1 MRATGPGV
9 RIRTFARQEPDAIL
23 ASNVPSDTV
32 MRAVSP
38 SNGGAV
44 PRRLAPSAGEVEA
57 HVGGVKPAFD
67 AENAPLVR
75 ERAAEHRPAARLDEG
90 RTVDGDVH
98 TRHRR
103 GGGPEGQPL
112 VVGRERLADEEREFK
127 TLCRGASTACQ
138 HEDHYKGDAHDRHD
152 LETHGY

>member
-1 MRATGPGV
+1 MRS
-9 RIRTFARQEPDAIL
+9 

-44 PRRLAPSAGEVEA
+44 PRRLYRAPVRSRLTSVASSRPSMPR
-57 HVGGVKPAFD
+57 H
-67 AENAPLVR
+67 APLVR

-90 RTVDGDVH
+90 RSVDGDVH
-98 TRHRR
+98 ARHRR
-103 GGGPEGQPL
+103 GGGPESQPL
-112 VVGRERLADEEREFK
+112 VVGRERPADEERDLK

-138 HEDHYKGDAHDRHD
+138 HEDDHESCATTVM
-152 LETHGY
+152 L